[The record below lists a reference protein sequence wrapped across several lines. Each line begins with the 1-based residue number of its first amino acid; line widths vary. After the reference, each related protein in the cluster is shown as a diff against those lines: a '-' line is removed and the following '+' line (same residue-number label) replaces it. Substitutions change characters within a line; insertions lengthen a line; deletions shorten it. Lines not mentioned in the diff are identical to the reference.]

1 MARYDGSHRSPSRRD
16 FLKLVATG
24 AAGATVGAG
33 WRPRRA
39 SAKPTQITFMRESSY
54 VKEFDEH
61 FKNVLIPRYQQ
72 ETGIKVNYEI
82 VAAGGSAVPRLV
94 SVVESKAPVDVA
106 WVQQEWLYRESLL
119 DVSDIAEEVG
129 RQQGGWYPEI
139 KTLSVW
145 EGKWRSVPFGNIGQV
160 MVHRR
165 DWFDAAGFNTFPD
178 TWEEFLEAG
187 TKLKKAGHP
196 YGMSMG
202 HGFADNNS
210 WLLPLL
216 WGFGGQVVDK
226 DGKTI
231 HLDSQETARAVDYV
245 RKLYKDACLDDCL
258 GWLDPANNKAF
269 LTSQISCTNNAMSI
283 LISAKRDL
291 PEMGK
296 VIDQALN
303 PKGPKGRFHSLVPVT
318 HGIFTHTPDPEA
330 AKHFLRWLMAPKQVA
345 AWYRSA
351 FMYHAPFLHAYD
363 HDPEWDKEPRFKPDQ
378 RVLET
383 GKPVS
388 WPAPADRKAGE
399 VVNKWIVIDMFAK
412 ACTGVPTKTVIA
424 DAVTAIKQVYGQA

>member
-1 MARYDGSHRSPSRRD
+1 MAHIDGSNQSTSRRD
-16 FLKLVATG
+16 LLKLTAGG
-24 AAGATVGAG
+24 AVGAIAASS

-39 SAKPTQITFMRESSY
+39 SAKPAQITFMRESSY

-72 ETGIKVNYEI
+72 ETGIKLNYEI
-82 VAAGGSAVPRLV
+82 IGAGGSAVPRLV
-94 SVVESKAPVDVA
+94 SIVESKAPVDVA
-106 WVQQEWLYRESLL
+106 WVQQEWLYRDGLL

-129 RQQGGWYPEI
+129 RQQGGWYPEV
-139 KTLSVW
+139 KELSVW
-145 EGKWRSVPFGNIGQV
+145 EGKWKSVPFGNIGQV
-160 MVHRR
+160 MVYRR
-165 DWFDAAGFNTFPD
+165 DWFDAAGITTFPD
-178 TWEEFLEAG
+178 TWDEFLEAG
-187 TKLKKAGHP
+187 TRLKKAGHP

-202 HGFADNNS
+202 HGYADNNS

-216 WGFGGQVVDK
+216 WGFGGQVVAK

-231 HLDSQETARAVDYV
+231 QLDSAETARAVDYV

-258 GWLDPANNKAF
+258 GWLDPANNKGF

-296 VIDQALN
+296 VTDQALN

-318 HGIFTHTPDPEA
+318 HGIFKHTPDPEA
-330 AKHFLRWLMAPKQVA
+330 AKQFLRWLMAPKQVG
-345 AWYRSA
+345 AWYASA
-351 FMYHAPFLHAYD
+351 HMYHAPFLHAYD

-383 GKPVS
+383 GKLVS

-399 VVNKWIVIDMFAK
+399 VVSKWIVIDMFAK
-412 ACTGVPTKTVIA
+412 ACTGVSTKQVIA
-424 DAVTAIKQVYGQA
+424 DAVTGLKQIYG

>member
-1 MARYDGSHRSPSRRD
+1 MDTSRRH
-16 FLKLVATG
+16 FLKTVSAG
-24 AAGATVGAG
+24 AAVAGIGAG

-39 SAKPTQITFMRESSY
+39 EAKPTQITFIRESSY

-72 ETGIKVNYEI
+72 ETGIKLVYEI
-82 VAAGGSAVPRLV
+82 VAAGGSAVPRNV
-94 SVVESKAPVDVA
+94 SIVESKAPVDA
-106 WVQQEWLYRESLL
+106 GWLQQEWLFREGLL

-129 RQQGGWYPEI
+129 KQQGGWYPEI
-139 KTLSVW
+139 KNLSVW
-145 EGKWRSVPFGNIGQV
+145 EGKWKSVPFGNIGQL
-160 MVHRR
+160 MVYRK
-165 DWFDAAGFNTFPD
+165 DWFDQIGATTFPD
-178 TWEEFLEAG
+178 TWEEFYDVG
-187 TKLKKAGHP
+187 VKLKKAGHP

-202 HGFADNNS
+202 HGYADNNS

-216 WGFGGQVVDK
+216 WGFGAQVVAK

-231 HLDSQETARAVDYV
+231 TIDSNETAKAVDYV
-245 RKLYKDACLDDCL
+245 RKLYKDACLDDCV

-296 VIDQALN
+296 VTDQALN

-318 HGIFTHTPDPEA
+318 HGIFAHTPDPA
-330 AKHFLRWLMAPKQVA
+330 ATKHFLKWLMDPKQVGP
-345 AWYRSA
+345 WYRSA
-351 FMYHAPFLHAYD
+351 QMYHAPFLHAYD
-363 HDPEWDKEPRFKPDQ
+363 KDEEWNKEPRFKPDLK
-378 RVLET
+378 VLET
-383 GKPVS
+383 GKLVC

-412 ACTGVPTKTVIA
+412 ACTGAATKQVIA
-424 DAVTAIKQVYGQA
+424 DAVTGLKNIYG

>member
-1 MARYDGSHRSPSRRD
+1 METSRRD
-16 FLKLVATG
+16 FLKTATAG
-24 AAGATVGAG
+24 AAAVGGIGAG

-39 SAKPTQITFMRESSY
+39 EAKPTQITFIRESSY

-72 ETGIKVNYEI
+72 ETGIKLVYEI
-82 VAAGGSAVPRLV
+82 VAAGGSAVPRNI
-94 SVVESKAPVDVA
+94 SIVESKAPVDA
-106 WVQQEWLYRESLL
+106 GWLQQEWLFREGLL

-129 RQQGGWYPEI
+129 KQQGGWYPEV
-139 KTLSVW
+139 KNLSVW
-145 EGKWRSVPFGNIGQV
+145 EGKWKSVPFGNIGQL
-160 MVHRR
+160 MVYRK
-165 DWFDAAGFNTFPD
+165 DWFDQIGATTFPD
-178 TWEEFLEAG
+178 TWEEFYDVG
-187 TKLKKAGHP
+187 VKLKKAGHP

-202 HGFADNNS
+202 HGYADNNS

-216 WGFGGQVVDK
+216 WGFGAQVVAK

-231 HLDSQETARAVDYV
+231 TLDSNETAKAVDYV
-245 RKLYKDACLDDCL
+245 RKLYKDACLDDCV
-258 GWLDPANNKAF
+258 GWLDPHNNKAF

-296 VIDQALN
+296 VTDQALN

-318 HGIFTHTPDPEA
+318 HGIFAHTPDPA
-330 AKHFLRWLMAPKQVA
+330 ATKQFLKWLMDPKQVGP
-345 AWYRSA
+345 WYRSA
-351 FMYHAPFLHAYD
+351 QMYHAPFLHAYD
-363 HDPEWDKEPRFKPDQ
+363 KDEEWNKEPRFKPDLK
-378 RVLET
+378 VLET
-383 GKPVS
+383 GKLVS

-412 ACTGVPTKTVIA
+412 ACTGAATKQVIA
-424 DAVTAIKQVYGQA
+424 DAVTGLKQIYG

>member
-1 MARYDGSHRSPSRRD
+1 
-16 FLKLVATG
+16 LKTVTAG
-24 AAGATVGAG
+24 AAVGGIGAG

-39 SAKPTQITFMRESSY
+39 EAKPTQITFIRESSY

-72 ETGIKVNYEI
+72 ETGIKLVYEI
-82 VAAGGSAVPRLV
+82 VAAGGSAVPRNI
-94 SVVESKAPVDVA
+94 SIVESKAPVDA
-106 WVQQEWLYRESLL
+106 GWLQQEWLFREGLL

-129 RQQGGWYPEI
+129 KQQGGWYPEI
-139 KTLSVW
+139 KNLSMW
-145 EGKWRSVPFGNIGQV
+145 EGKWKSVPFGNIGQL
-160 MVHRR
+160 MVYRK
-165 DWFDAAGFNTFPD
+165 DWFDQIGATTFPD
-178 TWEEFLEAG
+178 TWEEFYDVG
-187 TKLKKAGHP
+187 VKLKKAGHP

-202 HGFADNNS
+202 HGYADNNS

-216 WGFGGQVVDK
+216 WGFGAQVVAK

-231 HLDSQETARAVDYV
+231 NIDSAETAKAVDFV
-245 RKLYKDACLDDCL
+245 RKLYKDTCLDDCI

-318 HGIFTHTPDPEA
+318 HGIFAHTPDPA
-330 AKHFLRWLMAPKQVA
+330 ATKQFLKWLMDPKQVGP
-345 AWYRSA
+345 WYRSA
-351 FMYHAPFLHAYD
+351 QMYHAPFLHAYD
-363 HDPEWDKEPRFKPDQ
+363 KDEEWNKEPRFKPDLK
-378 RVLET
+378 VLET
-383 GKPVS
+383 GKLVS

-412 ACTGVPTKTVIA
+412 ACTGASTKQVIA
-424 DAVTAIKQVYGQA
+424 DAVTGLKQIYG

>member
-1 MARYDGSHRSPSRRD
+1 MARSDCFRGSTSRRD
-16 FLKLVATG
+16 FLKLSVAG
-24 AAGATVGAG
+24 AAGATVGAD
-33 WRPRRA
+33 WRLRKA
-39 SAKPTQITFMRESSY
+39 SAKPAQITFLRESSY
-54 VKEFDEH
+54 VKEFDDY

-72 ETGIKVNYEI
+72 DTGIKLVYEI

-94 SVVESKAPVDVA
+94 SIVESKAPVDA
-106 WVQQEWLYRESLL
+106 GWVQQEWLYREALL

-129 RQQGGWYPEI
+129 KQQGGWYPEI
-139 KTLSVW
+139 KSLSVW
-145 EGKWRSVPFGNIGQV
+145 GGKWKSVPFGNIGQT
-160 MVHRR
+160 MVYRR
-165 DWFDAAGFNTFPD
+165 DWFDAAGIHTFPD

-216 WGFGGQVVDK
+216 WGFGGQVVAK

-231 HLDSQETARAVDYV
+231 TLDSAETARAVDYV
-245 RKLYKDACLDDCL
+245 RKLYKDACIDDCV

-291 PEMGK
+291 PDMGK
-296 VIDQALN
+296 VIDHALN

-318 HGIFTHTPDPEA
+318 HGIFNHTPDPEA
-330 AKHFLRWLMAPKQVA
+330 AKHFLRWLMDAKQVA

-363 HDPEWDKEPRFKPDQ
+363 RDPEWDKEPRFKPDQ

-383 GKPVS
+383 GKLVS

-412 ACTGVPTKTVIA
+412 ACTGVPTKAAIA
-424 DAVTAIKQVYGQA
+424 DAATGLKQIYG

>member
-1 MARYDGSHRSPSRRD
+1 MARYDRSHQLASRRD
-16 FLKLVATG
+16 FLKLT
-24 AAGATVGAG
+24 AAGATGATLGAG
-33 WRPRRA
+33 WRPRKA
-39 SAKPTQITFMRESSY
+39 GAKSAQITFLRESSY
-54 VKEFDEH
+54 VKEFDEY
-61 FKNVLIPRYQQ
+61 FKSVLIPRYQQ

-94 SVVESKAPVDVA
+94 SIVESKAPVDVA
-106 WVQQEWLYRESLL
+106 WVELEWLYRDGLL

-139 KTLSVW
+139 KNLSIW
-145 EGKWRSVPFGNIGQV
+145 QGKWKSVPFGNIGQV
-160 MVHRR
+160 MVYRR
-165 DWFDAAGFNTFPD
+165 DWFDAAGINTFPD

-187 TKLKKAGHP
+187 TRLKKAGHP

-202 HGFADNNS
+202 HGYADNNS

-216 WGFGGQVVDK
+216 WSFGGQVVAK

-231 HLDSQETARAVDYV
+231 HLDSAETARAVDYV

-318 HGIFTHTPDPEA
+318 HGIFKHTPDPEA
-330 AKHFLRWLMAPKQVA
+330 ARRFLRWLMAPKQVA
-345 AWYRSA
+345 GWYRSA

-363 HDPEWDKEPRFKPDQ
+363 RDPEWDKEPRFKPDQ

-383 GKPVS
+383 GKLVS
-388 WPAPADRKAGE
+388 WPAPADLKAGE
-399 VVNKWIVIDMFAK
+399 VVSKWIVIDMFAK

-424 DAVTAIKQVYGQA
+424 DAVTGLKQIYG

>member
-1 MARYDGSHRSPSRRD
+1 MARYDRSPRSPSRRD
-16 FLKLVATG
+16 FLKLAAAG
-24 AAGATVGAG
+24 AAGTTVGAG
-33 WRPRRA
+33 SHPRTA
-39 SAKPTQITFMRESSY
+39 SAKPTRITFMRESSY
-54 VKEFDEH
+54 VKEFDEY
-61 FKNVLIPRYQQ
+61 FKNVLLPRYEQ
-72 ETGIKVNYEI
+72 ETGIKLNYEI

-106 WVQQEWLYRESLL
+106 WVQLEWLYRDSLL

-139 KTLSVW
+139 KSLSVW
-145 EGKWRSVPFGNIGQV
+145 EGKWKSVPFGNIGQV
-160 MVHRR
+160 MVYRR
-165 DWFDAAGFNTFPD
+165 DWFDAVGIPTFPD
-178 TWEEFLEAG
+178 TWEDFLEAG
-187 TKLKKAGHP
+187 TRLKRAGHP

-202 HGFADNNS
+202 HGYADNNS

-216 WGFGGQVVDK
+216 WSFGAQVVDK

-231 HLDSQETARAVDYV
+231 HLDSHETARAVDYV

-269 LTSQISCTNNAMSI
+269 LTSQISCTNNATSI

-296 VIDQALN
+296 VTDQALN

-318 HGIFTHTPDPEA
+318 HGIFKHTPDPEA
-330 AKHFLRWLMAPKQVA
+330 AKHFLRWLMQPKQVA
-345 AWYRSA
+345 GWYTSGY
-351 FMYHAPFLHAYD
+351 MYYAPFLHAYD
-363 HDPEWDKEPRFKPDQ
+363 HSPEWDKEPRFKPDQ
-378 RVLET
+378 KVLET
-383 GKPVS
+383 GKLVS

-399 VVNKWIVIDMFAK
+399 VVSKWIVIDMFAK

-424 DAVTAIKQVYGQA
+424 DAVTGIKQVYGQA

>member
-1 MARYDGSHRSPSRRD
+1 MGSTSRRD
-16 FLKLVATG
+16 FLKLG
-24 AAGATVGAG
+24 AVGAVGASVGAG

-39 SAKPTQITFMRESSY
+39 EAKPEKITFIRESSY

-72 ETGIKVNYEI
+72 ETGIKLNYEI
-82 VAAGGSAVPRLV
+82 VAAGGSAVPRNV
-94 SVVESKAPVDVA
+94 SLVESKAPVDA
-106 WVQQEWLYRESLL
+106 GWLQQEWLFREGLL
-119 DVSDIAEEVG
+119 DVSDIAEEIG
-129 RQQGGWYPEI
+129 KQQGGWYPEV
-139 KTLSVW
+139 KNLSIW
-145 EGKWRSVPFGNIGQV
+145 EGKWKSVPFGNIGQV
-160 MVHRR
+160 MVYRR
-165 DWFDAAGFNTFPD
+165 DWFDQVGANTFPD
-178 TWEEFLEAG
+178 TWEEFLEVG

-202 HGFADNNS
+202 HGYADNNS

-216 WGFGGQVVDK
+216 WGFGGQVVAK

-231 HLDSQETARAVDYV
+231 TIDSNETAKAVDYV
-245 RKLYKDACLDDCL
+245 RRLYKDACLDDCV

-296 VIDQALN
+296 VTDQALN

-318 HGIFTHTPDPEA
+318 HGIFAHTPDPA
-330 AKHFLRWLMAPKQVA
+330 ATKHFLKWLMDPKQVGP
-345 AWYRSA
+345 WYRSA
-351 FMYHAPFLHAYD
+351 QMYHAPFLHAYD
-363 HDPEWDKEPRFKPDQ
+363 KDEEWNKEPRFKPDF

-383 GKPVS
+383 GKLQS

-412 ACTGVPTKTVIA
+412 ACTGASTKQVIA
-424 DAVTAIKQVYGQA
+424 DAVTGLKQIYG